1 MEKPEIVW
9 NYKLVQ
15 IQEDFTSEYY
25 RHEYPIY
32 IVSRDKN
39 EHWEIIR
46 AIYQYMRKLYQ
57 EKYPYYR
64 KQIRT
69 ILYHSEPPFNL
80 IDKRVV

>member
-39 EHWEIIR
+39 EHWEI
-46 AIYQYMRKLYQ
+46 M
-57 EKYPYYR
+57 
-64 KQIRT
+64 
-69 ILYHSEPPFNL
+69 
-80 IDKRVV
+80 